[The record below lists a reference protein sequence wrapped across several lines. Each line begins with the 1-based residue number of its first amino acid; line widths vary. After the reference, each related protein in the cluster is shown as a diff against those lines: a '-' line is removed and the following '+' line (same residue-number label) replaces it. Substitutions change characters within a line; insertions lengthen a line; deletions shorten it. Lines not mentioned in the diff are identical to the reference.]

1 MFRDRTTLIV
11 VSLATVGLVA
21 SLIWQQQES
30 TKARA
35 EYDRQLALRAAQATP
50 ATQESP
56 TPAPA
61 PSPNANPIAAT
72 PGVPEKVVTLASD
85 VAEFRF
91 SNTSGGLAGISLLTH
106 KAEENKPV
114 ELNNELSPGI
124 GAITQS
130 PNDWR
135 DSGYNL
141 EANSATGTATLSRE
155 TADHLSITKTF
166 TLAQQAGLKEK
177 FQTRLS
183 ITFKN
188 NGPSDFTS
196 PGYFVSTGAAQ
207 PIHQTDLAFRTVF
220 DWYRDGKFNSI
231 NVGWFDPHSI
241 LFFPTGPAQETYS
254 NSADSIL
261 WAAVGSQYFTTIL
274 APATDTGRQVWAR
287 RIFLGSELGNQRG
300 PAAIQ
305 GAIGMPGFTLKPGE
319 SKTTDFLIYAGP
331 KELDRL
337 SRLPN
342 NQVAVMNFGWWTPIC
357 NLLLSAMNTIHAVVG
372 SYALAII
379 LLTIFIRLLIWPLQ
393 NASMKSMRKMSK
405 LSPIMNELRTKYKDD
420 PQRMNQETMKLYK
433 EYGVNP
439 VGGCLPMFVQIPIFI
454 SFYTMLGSAIELR
467 NSSFL
472 WVRDLSQP
480 DTVAHILGFPI
491 NILPIVMAGAQIWQM
506 QITPKTGDPAQ
517 QRMLYIMPVI
527 FLIFCYNYA
536 SGLALYWTVSTL
548 FTVAQTY
555 LTRNQTEP
563 KLVKVSQRTA
573 VAKRKSYR

>member
-72 PGVPEKVVTLASD
+72 PGIPEKVATLASD

-91 SNTSGGLAGISLLTH
+91 SNTRGGLAGISLLTH

-141 EANSATGTATLSRE
+141 EADSAAGIATLSRE
-155 TADHLSITKTF
+155 TADHLSITKVF
-166 TLAQQAGLKEK
+166 TLAKQAGLKEQ
-177 FQTRLS
+177 FQTKLS

-196 PGYFVSTGAAQ
+196 TGYFVSTGAAQ

-241 LFFPTGPAQETYS
+241 LFFPTGPAHETYS

-287 RIFLGSELGNQRG
+287 RIFLSSELGNQRG

-305 GAIGMPGFTLKPGE
+305 GALGMPGFTLKPGE

-331 KELDRL
+331 KELNRL

-393 NASMKSMRKMSK
+393 NASMKSMRK
-405 LSPIMNELRTKYKDD
+405 TQD
-420 PQRMNQETMKLYK
+420 
-433 EYGVNP
+433 
-439 VGGCLPMFVQIPIFI
+439 VQ
-454 SFYTMLGSAIELR
+454 A
-467 NSSFL
+467 
-472 WVRDLSQP
+472 QP
-480 DTVAHILGFPI
+480 DHERAAH
-491 NILPIVMAGAQIWQM
+491 
-506 QITPKTGDPAQ
+506 
-517 QRMLYIMPVI
+517 
-527 FLIFCYNYA
+527 
-536 SGLALYWTVSTL
+536 
-548 FTVAQTY
+548 
-555 LTRNQTEP
+555 
-563 KLVKVSQRTA
+563 KV
-573 VAKRKSYR
+573 